1 MKHLRRFFEAEYSSK
16 KGVDRDELR
25 EFCEMNLA
33 YLLDDSNFRLDIE
46 YFDDLIGQDIIVIK
60 LNKMV
65 DLSPDSQNYPGQ
77 RMTTN
82 FEWGEVKDYVI
93 PFVAQVNKNYTF
105 NTKWYDDGGSITVC
119 VWRNCRA
126 FTYDKFMKVIDKW
139 YQDDE
144 EVRYFEIILDNK

>member
-46 YFDDLIGQDIIVIK
+46 YFDDMIGQDIIVIK
-60 LNKMV
+60 LFKMV
-65 DLSPDSQNYPGQ
+65 ELSPGE
-77 RMTTN
+77 RMTTD

-93 PFVAQVNKNYTF
+93 PFIVQLNKNYTF
-105 NTKWYDDGGSITVC
+105 NTKWYDDGGAITVH
-119 VWRNCRA
+119 VSKEWRA
-126 FTYDKFMKVIDKW
+126 YTYEKFMRIVDR
-139 YQDDE
+139 YYEDDE
-144 EVRYFEIILDNK
+144 EVRYVEIVLDNK